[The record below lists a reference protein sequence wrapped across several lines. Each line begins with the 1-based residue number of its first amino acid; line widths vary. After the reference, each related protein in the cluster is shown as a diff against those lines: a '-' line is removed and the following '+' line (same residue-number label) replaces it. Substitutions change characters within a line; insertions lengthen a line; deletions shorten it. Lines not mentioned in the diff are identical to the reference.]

1 MLVLALFLI
10 IFTNSIHLSHEE
22 YLDLV
27 TIIDEFGIT
36 NPIVIS
42 SQMPNNVI
50 LAKMLFLGSHRIRIV
65 KHYENLDDSNQGL
78 LISMTKA
85 SELMLDQLRN
95 ITRTQTSITILS
107 LNEDT
112 FPFVYDQLEVDI
124 GQEVYFFKQSSKEM
138 FESYIIND
146 MIIKRKL
153 GRISKDKFIWEPDI
167 NPNIL
172 LRRSNF
178 QGITLKAM
186 TEFSGVLMNAFSNYT
201 QFAPYFP
208 NNETYLINGYAYG
221 LFHDILKVLETRLN
235 FTTNIYKRKVT
246 AWGYVYPQDDGS
258 YTGSITFQKCLHDNQ
273 STNIAFQNV
282 SCRNRSCWRCL
293 FQKG

>member
-27 TIIDEFGIT
+27 TIIDEFGII
-36 NPIVIS
+36 NPTVIS
-42 SQMPNNVI
+42 SQMPNSVI
-50 LAKMLFLGSHRIRIV
+50 LAKMLFLGNHRIRIV
-65 KHYENLDDSNQGL
+65 KRYENLDDSNQGL
-78 LISMTKA
+78 LISMTKT
-85 SELMLDQLRN
+85 SEFMLDQSMN
-95 ITRTQTSITILS
+95 ITRAQTSITILI

-112 FPFVYDQLEVDI
+112 FPIVYDQLEVDI

-146 MIIKRKL
+146 MTIKRKL
-153 GRISKDKFIWEPDI
+153 GRISKDKFIWEPEI
-167 NPNIL
+167 NPNVL

-201 QFAPYFP
+201 QFSPYFP
-208 NNETYLINGYAYG
+208 NNETYLVNDYTYG

-258 YTGSITFQKCLHDNQ
+258 YKGLVIYCKSLWRQ
-273 STNIAFQNV
+273 S
-282 SCRNRSCWRCL
+282 
-293 FQKG
+293 KY

>member
-1 MLVLALFLI
+1 M
-10 IFTNSIHLSHEE
+10 SHQE
-22 YLDLV
+22 YLDFV

-36 NPIVIS
+36 NPTFIS

-50 LAKMLFLGSHRIRIV
+50 LAKMLFLGNHRIRIV
-65 KHYENLDDSNQGL
+65 KSYEDLDDSNQGL

-85 SELMLDQLRN
+85 SELMMNQLIN
-95 ITRTQTSITILS
+95 ITRSHTTITILS

-112 FPFVYDQLEVDI
+112 FLNVFDQLKLDI
-124 GQEVYFFKQSSKEM
+124 GQEVYFFKQSSKEL

-146 MIIKRKL
+146 MIMNRKL
-153 GRISKDKFIWEPDI
+153 GRISKDKFIWEPGI

-201 QFAPYFP
+201 QFTPYFS
-208 NNETYLINGYAYG
+208 NNETYLVNGYTYG

-258 YTGSITFQKCLHDNQ
+258 YTGSITFHKCLYDNQ